1 LGILNSILKTK
12 EERGPLWKFGSV
24 QIGYAAAFGGL
35 GFALRA
41 LGIGI
46 PIAPGM
52 LMDPRDV
59 VSIIGPGF
67 AGPIGAIII
76 GILCALPSAVFCVQ
90 VYVPMSIIFALI
102 FHYFKHPWYFVPMA
116 GWMLTFYN
124 AYWAWWYQIWGFIPV
139 FWIAFL
145 ASFTLTVVYIP
156 ACILLIEILRRY
168 SPTAK
173 RIIG

>member
-1 LGILNSILKTK
+1 MVSFLKTK

-41 LGIGI
+41 LGIGV

-59 VSIIGPGF
+59 AAIVGSGF
-67 AGPIGAIII
+67 AGPIGAIIV
-76 GILCALPSAVFCVQ
+76 GVLCALPSAVFAVQ
-90 VYVPMSIIFALI
+90 LYVPLTIGLAIMY
-102 FHYFKHPWYFVPMA
+102 HYLKHPWYYVGLAVFLLVA
-116 GWMLTFYN
+116 WNGWGST
-124 AYWAWWYQIWGFIPV
+124 WYVIWGFIPNFTV
-139 FWIAFL
+139 AYL
-145 ASFTLTVVYIP
+145 ANLITTVVYLPSAI
-156 ACILLIEILRRY
+156 IVIEALRKY

-173 RIIG
+173 RVIG